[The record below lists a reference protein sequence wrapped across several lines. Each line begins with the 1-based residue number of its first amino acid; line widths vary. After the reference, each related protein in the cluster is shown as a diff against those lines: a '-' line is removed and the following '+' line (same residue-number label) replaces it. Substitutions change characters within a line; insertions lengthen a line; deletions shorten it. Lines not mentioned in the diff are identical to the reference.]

1 MANLPCEHIAGGG
14 GYADEQERLL
24 TFLLL
29 FLFIII
35 YSTLTPSSFIPRS
48 LDLHRQVDMQAEEV
62 EEHVGVDLS
71 VGVVGK
77 KNYEEPEC
85 GSAAN
90 FLLGVEIEGDPPG
103 RMEVEAGGAQCRLTG
118 GNATNSRGGRE
129 REVAARQ
136 EAKTKVKTEVQM
148 ATMTTRLLVA
158 RTTSA
163 TQINNQPTTGASKCR
178 GPFGEARAEGKRQS
192 HQRLRCLRSR
202 DQHCNKSR
210 RHLSSADDRRWD
222 DGRWC
227 NRRRRRTIDGG
238 AGGQGWEDEDDETG

>member
-1 MANLPCEHIAGGG
+1 MLGWTC
-14 GYADEQERLL
+14 RLA
-24 TFLLL
+24 LL
-29 FLFIII
+29 
-35 YSTLTPSSFIPRS
+35 
-48 LDLHRQVDMQAEEV
+48 A
-62 EEHVGVDLS
+62 
-71 VGVVGK
+71 K

-85 GSAAN
+85 GSAAD

-103 RMEVEAGGAQCRLTG
+103 RMEVEAGGAHCRLTG

-136 EAKTKVKTEVQM
+136 EAKTEVQT

-210 RHLSSADDRRWD
+210 RHLSSADDRWWD
-222 DGRWC
+222 DGWWC